1 MALDV
6 DDLTAFYASP
16 LGAWARAEMMRTVDK
31 IWPSPAGRRDVLLG
45 YGFAAPLLD
54 LWPDGDWHLLMPVQQ
69 GVRVAQDGLPRMV
82 SQETHWPIRD
92 DSVNRL
98 IALHGLEAAAQV
110 ELVLDEAWRVLQ
122 PNGRAL
128 FIVANRRGLWAR
140 RDQTPFGAGRPFS
153 GRQVKQF
160 LRRSGFLPG
169 QMRPALMLPPYLPL
183 PMLKQTPLLQKAMA
197 LVAPQL
203 GGVWLVEAI
212 KQVPAPLSVQQARKA
227 RARAL
232 AGIPRPAYSPK
243 L

>member
-1 MALDV
+1 MPARW
-6 DDLTAFYASP
+6 
-16 LGAWARAEMMRTVDK
+16 GHGARAEMMRTVDK
-31 IWPSPAGRRDVLLG
+31 IWPSPAGPRDVLLG

-128 FIVANRRGLWAR
+128 YLLSPIGAACGRDATKPHLGRGVR
-140 RDQTPFGAGRPFS
+140 FPVGR
-153 GRQVKQF
+153 
-160 LRRSGFLPG
+160 
-169 QMRPALMLPPYLPL
+169 
-183 PMLKQTPLLQKAMA
+183 
-197 LVAPQL
+197 
-203 GGVWLVEAI
+203 
-212 KQVPAPLSVQQARKA
+212 
-227 RARAL
+227 
-232 AGIPRPAYSPK
+232 
-243 L
+243 